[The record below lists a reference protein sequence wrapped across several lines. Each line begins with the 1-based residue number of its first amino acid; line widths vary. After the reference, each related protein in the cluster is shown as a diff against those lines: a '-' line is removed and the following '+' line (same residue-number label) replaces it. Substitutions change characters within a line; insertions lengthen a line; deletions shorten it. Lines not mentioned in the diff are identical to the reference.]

1 MCGILCQAVQTVA
14 ACIRAGGVSSFKLGE
29 VIRLSRCF
37 CGLHFCS
44 KVWVAGGDD
53 RNRFGVGGIQILFS
67 LVFSCMSFT
76 LHEFHIA
83 LLASNKA
90 V

>member
-1 MCGILCQAVQTVA
+1 MANFRFLFMCGILCQAVQTVA

-53 RNRFGVGGIQILFS
+53 RNRFGVGFGVVGGIQILFS
-67 LVFSCMSFT
+67 LVEVFSC
-76 LHEFHIA
+76 I
-83 LLASNKA
+83 
-90 V
+90 

>member
-53 RNRFGVGGIQILFS
+53 RNRFGVGFGVGYRFCLVWCS
-67 LVFSCMSFT
+67 LAF
-76 LHEFHIA
+76 EFHIA